1 MKFRPIDKSSN
12 RVHSFHK
19 GLFMY
24 CPRPL
29 FPPALTLLA
38 CLHISGQLVTSVRSG
53 VVHFSE
59 GSVFIDD
66 HALDQKFGTFP
77 SIKEGSTLR
86 TEEGRA
92 EVLLTPG
99 VLLRIDEN
107 SSIRMISS
115 AIKDTRVD
123 FVGGSIIL
131 DSVDASGDGAVVI
144 TYKDS
149 QVRFPKR
156 GVYRMDS
163 EPPVLQAYQGE
174 AEVSR
179 DGKPSSVDPA
189 HLFFFSLGLQTQKF
203 GDGADDDFYQWSKDR
218 SEFISADN
226 RSAAQSAGDPGQMDS
241 GVTGTRDPDVYLG
254 TPSYGGIGMPTYG
267 GLGGTLPF
275 DYSLSYS
282 NVPFGM
288 GVWNMYSIY
297 FVYLPRYHRWPVHSP
312 GPGRTSLPG
321 LPRPGLPHYPGIPRY
336 PGLPPT
342 RIGISHPSPIGASII
357 GPRSVPRVGAIAPRY
372 SHPSPVGLPR
382 VGAPRMG
389 APGIGHAPSIGHR

>member
-1 MKFRPIDKSSN
+1 
-12 RVHSFHK
+12 
-19 GLFMY
+19 MY
-24 CPRPL
+24 CPRL
-29 FPPALTLLA
+29 LLPPALTLLA
-38 CLHISGQLVTSVRSG
+38 CFHVCGQLVTSVRSG

-59 GSVFIDD
+59 GSVFLDD

-77 SIKEGSTLR
+77 TIKEGSTLR

-107 SSIRMISS
+107 SSIRMTSN
-115 AIKDTRVD
+115 AIKNTRIE
-123 FVGGSIIL
+123 FVEGSIIL
-131 DSVDASGDGAVVI
+131 DSLDASGDNTVLI

-149 QVRFPKR
+149 QMRFPKK

-163 EPPVLQAYQGE
+163 EPPVLQAYNGE
-174 AEVSR
+174 AEVTR
-179 DGKPSSVDPA
+179 DGKPVAVDPS
-189 HLFFFSLGLQTQKF
+189 HLFFFSLGLETQKF

-226 RSAAQSAGDPGQMDS
+226 RSAAQSAGDPGQMDTDQT
-241 GVTGTRDPDVYLG
+241 VTRDPDLYLG
-254 TPSYGGIGMPTYG
+254 TPSYGGIGTPTYG
-267 GLGGTLPF
+267 GLGGTLPP

-297 FVYLPRYHRWPVHSP
+297 FVYLPRYHRWPV
-312 GPGRTSLPG
+312 GAPGRGGTPL
-321 LPRPGLPHYPGIPRY
+321 PGLPHYPGPRY

-342 RIGISHPSPIGASII
+342 RIGISRPSPIGGPT
-357 GPRSVPRVGAIAPRY
+357 GPRGVPRVGTIAPRY

-382 VGAPRMG
+382 VGAPRIG
-389 APGIGHAPSIGHR
+389 APAIGHAPSMGRR